1 MKHIIFL
8 TMTILLLI
16 LSVGCSE
23 TPPPRQNEVIIDV
36 SVTRAKQVQL
46 EPERTIAGVV
56 QPATRAVL
64 RTRVSG
70 TVEALHV
77 SAGDRVAEGELVV
90 EIDSREIVSNINAA
104 KKQRDA
110 AMAAWQQAKKDLERM
125 QRLYDQA
132 LIPKI
137 QVEEA
142 ELGEQQAR
150 SALAEAEAGLKSLE
164 TQMDYARIRAPFS
177 GVVSEVVAEIGSF
190 VGPEPPLIILE
201 DRSRL
206 EILARIDER
215 SMLQLETGDAVDVY
229 LPGPEM
235 RLSGV
240 LESFIPALEA
250 PGTGLSVRLYIDD
263 PPPEA
268 RPGMVAHIRTL
279 AGIDQETAVMIPE
292 SALLIRGQME
302 GVFVVREINGMHHAR
317 LRWVKTARHIN
328 APQDWIV
335 IQRGI
340 QVGELI
346 VLGEII
352 ETLRDDQPVRYPV
365 RHMDQRVN

>member
-1 MKHIIFL
+1 MKY
-8 TMTILLLI
+8 TILLTMILLLLI
-16 LSVGCSE
+16 FQAGCGE
-23 TPPPRQNEVIIDV
+23 TPPPRQDEEIIDV

-46 EPERTIAGVV
+46 EPERTIAGVI

-77 SAGDRVAEGELVV
+77 RAGDRVAEGELVV

-104 KKQRDA
+104 VKQRDA
-110 AMAAWQQAKKDLERM
+110 AMAAWEQAKKDSERM

-150 SALAEAEAGLKSLE
+150 SALAEAEAGLKALE

-177 GVVSEVVAEIGSF
+177 GVVSEVVAELGSF

-206 EILARIDER
+206 EVLARIDES
-215 SMLQLETGDAVDVY
+215 SMLQFETGDAVDVY
-229 LPGPEM
+229 LPGPGM
-235 RLSGV
+235 QLSGII
-240 LESFIPALEA
+240 ESFIPALEE

-268 RPGMVAHIRTL
+268 RPGMVAHIQTAARNDH
-279 AGIDQETAVMIPE
+279 GTAVMIPE
-292 SALLIRGQME
+292 SALLTRGQME
-302 GVFVVREINGMHHAR
+302 GVFVVREINGTHRAR
-317 LRWVKTARHIN
+317 LRWVKTARHMSG
-328 APQDWIV
+328 PQDWIV

-340 QVGELI
+340 QAGELI
-346 VLGEII
+346 VIGEII
-352 ETLRDDQPVRYPV
+352 DTLRDDQPVRYPL
-365 RHMDQRVN
+365 RHMDQQVN